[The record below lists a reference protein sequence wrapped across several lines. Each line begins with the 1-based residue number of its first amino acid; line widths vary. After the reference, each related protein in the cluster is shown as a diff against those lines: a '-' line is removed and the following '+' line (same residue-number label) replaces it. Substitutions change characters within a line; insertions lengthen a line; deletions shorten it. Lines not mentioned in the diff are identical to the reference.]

1 MLVAQCYVVAFHT
14 GGAAVHLKVGHHPV
28 AALGPGGFV
37 LLGFLVLWLHL
48 DLITALVGTGSCVV
62 LGLLLSAMLVK
73 RKDWLEM
80 KKIFHVLFGVQ
91 V

>member
-1 MLVAQCYVVAFHT
+1 M
-14 GGAAVHLKVGHHPV
+14 